1 MTVTAFQPA
10 FGSVYKVFDAK
21 SSYLLSILAFEGKPF
36 HSIASTSR
44 ELAESIRIVGSVI
57 CAAAPNSAAFIV
69 GRAVAGIGAA
79 GLYQG
84 ALSIVGLTVK
94 LEKRP
99 LYLGIV
105 LSVFGI
111 AVCLGPPL
119 GGVLTDNAS
128 WRWCFWM

>member
-1 MTVTAFQPA
+1 
-10 FGSVYKVFDAK
+10 
-21 SSYLLSILAFEGKPF
+21 
-36 HSIASTSR
+36 
-44 ELAESIRIVGSVI
+44 VGSVI
-57 CAAAPNSAAFIV
+57 CAAAPNSATFIV

-99 LYLGIV
+99 LYLGVV

-111 AVCLGPPL
+111 AVCMGPPL
-119 GGVLTDNAS
+119 GGVLTDHAS